1 MPKFFIEKEKIIS
14 GEIVISGGD
23 ATHIAKVLR
32 MEPGESLTLCDGEG
46 TDFDAE
52 IISATKEEVSL
63 KILSERP
70 CSAEPGLKVT
80 LFQGLPKQGKMD
92 YIIEKCTE
100 LGIHEIVPVACIRS
114 VVNVKEDKQDKKLAR
129 WRKIAAESVKQCKR
143 GAIPNITEVMT
154 VKEAILYAKSLSLTV
169 ACYENEEQFS
179 LKEAF
184 SGEKPDS
191 IGIFIGP
198 EGGFD
203 EKEVELFLQENIKTV
218 TLGSRILRTE
228 TAGHTVLSCAM
239 YEYDEMEKA

>member
-143 GAIPNITEVMT
+143 GAIPNFTEVMT